1 MPQAT
6 TSTSTGESASI
17 PATPVIAPSDSV
29 AFLRRD
35 LSGKNMAS
43 DMFSVS
49 GAPSYA
55 VMSPISHNPSDI
67 SMVEAPPDNVE
78 YRTCTVSFKSL
89 LRKGVPSDLVESFL
103 PKLNTALHDVSDYV
117 MDLQLV
123 VYTLMLSMK
132 YLQLVA
138 CSGDIQLKKAHGF
151 QIQDILPAGYNM
163 KTDVTTSAPP
173 LSSNALKFTAFCSG
187 VKGLFQSRHID
198 YLHIALFGQ
207 RGTKISHTAFA
218 ALSSANS
225 PILDAIVRD
234 TPQPANELMMVAR
247 GLYKTNLENMWTSN
261 KQRKAQ
267 GKPEDNNW
275 AKLARNSQERITHM
289 YADAKRPVKAVS
301 TSGTTSDQAAVSA
314 SGSGSFTTAVS
325 TPTDPSST
333 SDAVAASNA
342 SFGIDSAG
350 MPIDKL
356 LPLSELIDEEDDQEE
371 EEGTR
376 DLPRRRIMILKAI
389 LINLLVRQA
398 GKSITHTQL
407 KKERPD
413 IAEEENRLP
422 FLLLAN
428 GIFCSVGY
436 HKFAVDL
443 CPISSCG
450 SLHAMRVDAASLYAL
465 CTRGDDQMDIFD
477 FQGFV
482 IENVGIARQYKDAVF
497 NSFFDIRAITQ
508 ACKSFGL
515 TFAHNLTILP
525 GLTSVRI
532 LGTKP
537 SSNKS
542 VSNAKKPLDIDWDT
556 VRELQTRTNQ
566 ALKKDIDQLETDI
579 KTVSD
584 ELKAAN
590 KDHKKEQYSTRITDL
605 KKQWHTDRSKHQE
618 IKELKAQ
625 RYQLFIAI
633 KQVKQQLSNMRTRAF
648 LTRKAIEYRN
658 KDTLLVSNNEPP
670 PSDQHLD
677 SMVFSGTDNGLAV
690 MTETIGMNLNKYKYH
705 LSLHNRF
712 SPLTHLDADENN
724 LSDRTGIAAGNDGNG
739 VDQVITNDASDKDE
753 IRDGT
758 VKCDGDLNG
767 DMSIGNDFSGDV
779 YSGDISDVPDA
790 DDGDASATANDR
802 GQTTTFEPLPESY
815 KMRAEDV
822 DFGSGQF
829 MRRKITLKD
838 RKATEEGKK
847 VQEIEQQLPRS
858 SVFRAKEVEDVM
870 SNLDAHRSNGQALR
884 AFYHSKKQNTLS
896 NKVEHIDRR
905 FRSRFASRERS
916 FCAGVRPQT
925 SLTMFIGDR
934 GLCVGSRLKG
944 HLKYGGKWKP
954 RLHSSVATVHTTNEH
969 KTSQTCMYC
978 FGPIS
983 HPTQTTKAKD
993 GKTKT
998 RSIHDAFLCLNPAC
1012 VSVLNH
1018 RAIQGRDKTSALA
1031 IAVSGL
1037 STLLFRQLLPVFN
1050 PKPSQSNT
1058 GIIYKT
1064 TSFCNRNEKRDG
1076 SGAAL
1081 VDA

>member
-1 MPQAT
+1 M
-6 TSTSTGESASI
+6 
-17 PATPVIAPSDSV
+17 
-29 AFLRRD
+29 
-35 LSGKNMAS
+35 
-43 DMFSVS
+43 
-49 GAPSYA
+49 
-55 VMSPISHNPSDI
+55 
-67 SMVEAPPDNVE
+67 
-78 YRTCTVSFKSL
+78 KSSQL
-89 LRKGVPSDLVESFL
+89 L
-103 PKLNTALHDVSDYV
+103 
-117 MDLQLV
+117 
-123 VYTLMLSMK
+123 
-132 YLQLVA
+132 A
-138 CSGDIQLKKAHGF
+138 CSGNIQLKKARGF
-151 QIQDILPAGYNM
+151 QIQGILPAGYNM

-173 LSSNALKFTAFCSG
+173 LPSNALKSTAFCNG
-187 VKGLFQSRHID
+187 VKDLFQSRHID
-198 YLHIALFGQ
+198 YLHTALFGQ
-207 RGTKISHTAFA
+207 RGTKISHPTFA
-218 ALSSANS
+218 ALSSANA
-225 PILDAIVRD
+225 PILGAIVRD

-247 GLYKTNLENMWTSN
+247 GLYKTNLENMWASN
-261 KQRKAQ
+261 KVFNKSLNKLLDILLRVHLAPKRESHYWKRQQTKAKKQPEQVVNSTRNSFHNAIRSEKYKLQRYQRKAQ
-267 GKPEDNNW
+267 GKSEDNNW

-289 YADAKRPVKAVS
+289 YADAKRPVKSVS
-301 TSGTTSDQAAVSA
+301 TSGTTLDQAAVSA
-314 SGSGSFTTAVS
+314 SGSGSFTTTVS
-325 TPTDPSST
+325 IPTAPSGT
-333 SDAVAASNA
+333 SDAVTASNA
-342 SFGIDSAG
+342 SFDPDSAD
-350 MPIDKL
+350 MPIDEL

-371 EEGTR
+371 EEGIR
-376 DLPRRRIMILKAI
+376 DLPRRRIMILKAT
-389 LINLLVRQA
+389 LRNLLVRQA
-398 GKSITHTQL
+398 GKSITHIQL

-413 IAEEENRLP
+413 ITEEENRVCMLLGNLLLPYIPTRDHYSYIGFQLP

-428 GIFCSVGY
+428 DIFCSVGY

-482 IENVGIARQYKDAVF
+482 IENVGIAIQYKDAVF

-537 SSNKS
+537 SSNKL

-566 ALKKDIDQLETDI
+566 ALKKDIDQLETNI

-590 KDHKKEQYSTRITDL
+590 KDHKKEQYSSRIKDL

-618 IKELKAQ
+618 IKEPKAQ

-633 KQVKQQLSNMRTRAF
+633 KQIKQQLSNMRTRAF

-658 KDTLLVSNNEPP
+658 KDIPLVSNYEPP
-670 PSDQHLD
+670 TSDQHLD

-705 LSLHNRF
+705 LPLHNRF
-712 SPLTHLDADENN
+712 SPLTHLNADEGN
-724 LSDRTGIAAGNDGNG
+724 LSDSTGTAAGNDGNG

-753 IRDGT
+753 IRDGS
-758 VKCDGDLNG
+758 VKCDGDPNG
-767 DMSIGNDFSGDV
+767 DDD
-779 YSGDISDVPDA
+779 DA
-790 DDGDASATANDR
+790 GATANDR

-829 MRRKITLKD
+829 MRQKITLKD
-838 RKATEEGKK
+838 KKTTEEGKK

-858 SVFRAKEVEDVM
+858 SVFRAKEVEDVV
-870 SNLDAHRSNGQALR
+870 SNLDAHRSNGPAL
-884 AFYHSKKQNTLS
+884 
-896 NKVEHIDRR
+896 R

-925 SLTMFIGDR
+925 SLAMFIGDG

-954 RLHSSVATVHTTNEH
+954 RLHSSVATVHTTNER

-978 FGPIS
+978 FGPTS
-983 HPTQTTKAKD
+983 HPSQTIKAKD

-998 RSIHDAFLCLNPAC
+998 RSIHGAFLCLNPAC
-1012 VSVLNH
+1012 VSVLNY

-1037 STLLFRQLLPVFN
+1037 SILLFKQPLPVFN

-1058 GIIYKT
+1058 GIISKT
-1064 TSFCNRNEKRDG
+1064 TSFCSRNEKRDG
-1076 SGAAL
+1076 SGAVLA
-1081 VDA
+1081 DA